1 MVEEGVEEMV
11 SDESELARTFY
22 IHLNK
27 FDWTRL
33 RICEKTGMP
42 IVLIFLPR
50 SKTFGE
56 NTSTKIYLQLHK
68 RDEDNSMK
76 EGLI

>member
-11 SDESELARTFY
+11 NDGSELARTFY
-22 IHLNK
+22 FRLNK

-33 RICEKTGMP
+33 RICENTGMP
-42 IVLIFLPR
+42 IVLIFLPK

-56 NTSTKIYLQLHK
+56 NASTKIYLQLRRK
-68 RDEDNSMK
+68 DEDDSVT
-76 EGLI
+76 GDLI